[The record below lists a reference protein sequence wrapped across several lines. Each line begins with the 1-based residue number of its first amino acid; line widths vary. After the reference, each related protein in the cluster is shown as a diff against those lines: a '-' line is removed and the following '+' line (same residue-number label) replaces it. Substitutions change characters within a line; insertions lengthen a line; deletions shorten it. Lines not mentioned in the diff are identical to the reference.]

1 MRRHLPWI
9 LAAFVSLVTHR
20 AAAQE
25 EIEVIAGSRS
35 AMPSECDQSTP
46 YYGPVEVGS
55 LVALHRHRPWRGQD
69 NWSRPMDAF
78 EDTIARVVEL
88 AGLDPSGCPGVH
100 VDVDGG
106 QFFWRIR
113 DLDLA
118 RVVTPRT
125 ARAEPVAT
133 LGYAPHRAQQR
144 YANAYV
150 DRPLTLAE
158 GVLSPYASLGLAHQ
172 TPGTGAGESLSLVGD
187 VAMDYGIVDWLEVG
201 ADLAPVSLWP
211 SAAYF
216 DPSLRATAR
225 FLSGGIE
232 MGFRVTGWIP
242 VRSGESFALGLG
254 LPVRIHLMGYGRLDL
269 TPTFLF
275 DFGDPIVARF
285 SVPAALAFNLGQYV
299 FVGAS
304 SGVSFRLDRPD
315 SSLAVPLGFFAGG
328 TAMGESGPIVD
339 VRGGFGWPSLYRSW
353 ISPAGTASH
362 TVDTDAW
369 VVSLDARF
377 YIYMPY

>member
-1 MRRHLPWI
+1 MRLHVGWI
-9 LAAFVSLVTHR
+9 LALLVSLTAAR
-20 AAAQE
+20 AGAQE
-25 EIEVIAGSRS
+25 RIEVIAGSRS
-35 AMPSECDQSTP
+35 AMPSECDQSAP
-46 YYGPVEVGS
+46 YYGPVDVGS
-55 LVALHRHRPWRGQD
+55 LVALRRHRAWRGED

-78 EDTIARVVEL
+78 EDQIARVVEL
-88 AGLDPSGCPGVH
+88 AGLDASGCPGVR
-100 VDVDGG
+100 VDLDGG

-118 RVVTPRT
+118 RVVTPAT
-125 ARAEPVAT
+125 AHTEPVST

-144 YANAYV
+144 YPNAYV
-150 DRPLTLAE
+150 DRSLTLAE
-158 GVLSPYASLGLAHQ
+158 GVLSPLASLSISHA
-172 TPGTGAGESLSLVGD
+172 TPAAGTGEALSLGGD

-232 MGFRVTGWIP
+232 MGFRVTGWLP

-254 LPVRIHLMGYGRLDL
+254 LPVLIHLMGYGRLDL
-269 TPTFLF
+269 TPTFRF
-275 DFGDPIVARF
+275 DFTDPIVATF
-285 SVPAALAFNLGQYV
+285 AVPAALAFNLGQYV

-304 SGVSFRLDRPD
+304 SGVFFRLDRPD
-315 SSLAVPLGFFAGG
+315 SSLGVPLGFFAGG

-339 VRGGFGWPSLYRSW
+339 VTGRFTWPSLYRSW

-362 TVDTDAW
+362 TEDTDAW